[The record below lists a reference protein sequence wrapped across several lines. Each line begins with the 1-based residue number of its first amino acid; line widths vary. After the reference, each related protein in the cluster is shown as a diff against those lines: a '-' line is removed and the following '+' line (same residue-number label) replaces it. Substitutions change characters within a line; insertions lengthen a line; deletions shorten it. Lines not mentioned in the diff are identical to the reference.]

1 MKSNKPKYNFDKFI
15 NDFNFSGSKKYKLIL
30 ILGLLGDFDS
40 FEYALNLK
48 DFFKHDKNKNLDVF
62 ALAIGNEIGKEKFC
76 NFTGFPYKNL
86 KIVSDNKIHLN
97 LMISNGLDI
106 GFGGWINMLIML
118 SGLNSVKT
126 IKEVLR
132 GYTGDKNSKQI
143 FSDDDHIN
151 LFNSIN
157 FSGTYFKKAY
167 GDGYLRPFELATH
180 RLNNMIEIIQN
191 WNDYI
196 LDNKY
201 LPQRGASFLLNDK
214 DQIIYK
220 YYSNDVLG
228 YSSKMQ
234 DPLWFLSEHCK

>member
-1 MKSNKPKYNFDKFI
+1 MQSNNTKYNLDKFI
-15 NDFNFSGSKKYKLIL
+15 KDFNFTGSKKYKLIL
-30 ILGLLGDFDS
+30 IFGLLGDFDS

-48 DFFKHDKNKNLDVF
+48 DFFKNDQNKNLDVF
-62 ALAIGNEIGKEKFC
+62 ALGIGTELGKEKFC
-76 NFTGFPYKNL
+76 KFTGFPYKNL
-86 KIVSDNKIHLN
+86 EIVSNNKTHQN
-97 LMISNGLDI
+97 LMISNGLDV
-106 GFGGWINMLIML
+106 GLGGWINMLIML
-118 SGLNSVKT
+118 SGIKSLKT

-151 LFNSIN
+151 LFNFIK

-167 GDGYLRPFELATH
+167 GDGYLRPFELATY

-220 YYSNDVLG
+220 YYSHDVLG

-234 DPLWFLSEHCK
+234 DPLWFLSEYCK